1 MEKTLTFIAICL
13 MAGVAVFLW
22 WKMGQIWKVSQL
34 ERADRI
40 AEDIKKIRQK
50 PLFKQYFDLED
61 DAVKHFQGL
70 HGIAEAFEVKQPEQP
85 ERLTPPEY
93 VY

>member
-40 AEDIKKIRQK
+40 AE
-50 PLFKQYFDLED
+50 
-61 DAVKHFQGL
+61 
-70 HGIAEAFEVKQPEQP
+70 AFEVKKPEQP